1 LKAVENLLELEI
13 VSPVKT
19 VYRGKVK
26 YVTAPGVMGQFQV
39 LYNHAS
45 MVAALQI
52 GIIRFEDKDS
62 KLYKFS
68 TSGGILE
75 VKDNVISVLCDAI
88 ESPEDLDVERAKRS
102 LERARRRLDGLEGKI
117 DRERAMLSL
126 LRAKNRLKLLE

>member
-1 LKAVENLLELEI
+1 MGDFLDLEI
-13 VSPVKT
+13 VSPIKT
-19 VYRGKVK
+19 VYKGKVK

-39 LYNHAS
+39 LYNHAA

-52 GIIRFEDKDS
+52 GLIRFEDEAD
-62 KLYKFS
+62 KLHKYS

-75 VKDNVISVLCDAI
+75 VKDNYISILCDTV
-88 ESPEDLDVERAKRS
+88 ESPEELDVERAKKS

>member
-1 LKAVENLLELEI
+1 MENLLELEI

>member
-1 LKAVENLLELEI
+1 MGDFLELEI

-19 VYRGKVK
+19 VYKGKVK

-39 LYNHAS
+39 LYNHAA

-52 GIIRFEDKDS
+52 GILRFEDKDG
-62 KLYKFS
+62 KLHKFS

>member
-1 LKAVENLLELEI
+1 VENLLELEI